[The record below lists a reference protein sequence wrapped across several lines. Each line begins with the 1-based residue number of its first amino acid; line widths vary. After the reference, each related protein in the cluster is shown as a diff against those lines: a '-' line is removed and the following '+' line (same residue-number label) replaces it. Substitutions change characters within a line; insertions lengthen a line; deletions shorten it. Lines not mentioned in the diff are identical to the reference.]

1 MAQKQ
6 PNPITEGYVAY
17 RRLVDEEIAK
27 TKKQNAKKKS
37 PI

>member
-1 MAQKQ
+1 VAQKQ
-6 PNPITEGYVAY
+6 PNPITEGWRGY

-37 PI
+37 HT